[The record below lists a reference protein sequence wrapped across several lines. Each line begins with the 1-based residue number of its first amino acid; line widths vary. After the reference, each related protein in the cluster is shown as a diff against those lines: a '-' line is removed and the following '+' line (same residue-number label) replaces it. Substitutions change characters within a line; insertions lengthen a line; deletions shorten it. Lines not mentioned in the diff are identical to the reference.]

1 MKVGDR
7 RGDTD
12 EQENENRGMWDRK
25 TRLSLQA
32 ARTGR
37 CSGDKSAS
45 DLVVAK
51 SHRQAASIAIT
62 AWNLPGLRLQDYK
75 VVELYLLPAEEGQ
88 ADVGSIHIWGLTD
101 EELAAMQR

>member
-1 MKVGDR
+1 
-7 RGDTD
+7 
-12 EQENENRGMWDRK
+12 MWDRK
-25 TRLSLQA
+25 TRLWLQA

-45 DLVVAK
+45 ELVVAK
-51 SHRQAASIAIT
+51 SDRQAASIAK
-62 AWNLPGLRLQDYK
+62 AGWDFAGLRSQDYK

>member
-1 MKVGDR
+1 M
-7 RGDTD
+7 
-12 EQENENRGMWDRK
+12 
-25 TRLSLQA
+25 
-32 ARTGR
+32 
-37 CSGDKSAS
+37 
-45 DLVVAK
+45 VAK